1 MFDEL
6 LKGKFYS
13 KCKSVIKLTKTRI
26 DMIKRKRNAMEKFLR
41 KDIVDLLTTGLDV
54 NVYGKTELVV
64 LDATFSSKE
73 YWAVISLVLVN
84 RDGGAAVI

>member
-6 LKGKFYS
+6 LKSKCYS
-13 KCKSVIKLTKTRI
+13 KCKSTIKLTKTRI

-41 KDIVDLLTTGLDV
+41 KDIADLLTTGLDV
-54 NVYGKTELVV
+54 NAHGRTELVV

-73 YWAVISLVLVN
+73 WSILMQQ
-84 RDGGAAVI
+84 

>member
-6 LKGKFYS
+6 LKSKFYS
-13 KCKSVIKLTKTRI
+13 KCKSAIKLTKTRI

-41 KDIVDLLTTGLDV
+41 KDIADLLTTGLDV
-54 NVYGKTELVV
+54 NAYGRTELVV

-73 YWAVISLVLVN
+73 WSILMQQ
-84 RDGGAAVI
+84 